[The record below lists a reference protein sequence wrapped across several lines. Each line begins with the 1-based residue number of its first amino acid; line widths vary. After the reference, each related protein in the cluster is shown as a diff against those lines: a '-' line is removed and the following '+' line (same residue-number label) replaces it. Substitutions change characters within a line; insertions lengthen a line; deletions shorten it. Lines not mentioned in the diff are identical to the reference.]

1 MTALV
6 LATLVAAPLGERQLE
21 TAIEEAQRQPAIADR
36 IEQISRLFLGTPYG
50 QYPLGEGSGVEP
62 QPRWR
67 ADMVDCQTYV
77 ETVLAMA
84 NAKNLA
90 QAKAL
95 LDDIRY
101 RAPPISFS
109 SRNHFTEAQWLPA
122 NEAKGYLIEE
132 TPEIDRHAP
141 SATLVLRRE
150 EWSKVKGLE
159 RLAPAEIPEGKF
171 SIRYLPLAEARERAA
186 QIAPGSVM
194 LIVRAP
200 HPQRVVRVSHMALVV
215 SGAKGLVVRH
225 ASFGEE
231 KKVIEEGIGAFLDRL
246 ATYRSWPVIGVALL
260 RAVDA
265 RSRAEAVAK
274 SGQ

>member
-1 MTALV
+1 MIAFLLSAL
-6 LATLVAAPLGERQLE
+6 LAAPLDERQLE
-21 TAIEEAQRQPAIADR
+21 VAIEEAQRSPAIADR

-101 RAPPISFS
+101 RSPPISFS

-122 NEAKGYLIEE
+122 NQAKGYLAEE
-132 TPEIDRHAP
+132 TSQIDRAAP
-141 SATLVLRRE
+141 SAKLVLRRE
-150 EWSKVKGLE
+150 QWSKVKGLE

-171 SIRYLPLAEARERAA
+171 FIRYLPVAEARRRAA
-186 QIAPGSVM
+186 RIAPGSVM
-194 LIVRAP
+194 LIVRAQDP
-200 HPQRVVRVSHMALVV
+200 LRVVRVSHMALVV
-215 SGAKGLVVRH
+215 RGANGLVVRH
-225 ASFGEE
+225 ASFGDE
-231 KKVIEEGIGAFLDRL
+231 KKVIEEGIGPFLDRQ
-246 ATYRSWPVIGVALL
+246 ATYRKWPVIGVALA

-265 RSRAEAVAK
+265 RSRADAVAK
-274 SGQ
+274 SVQ